1 MGWDCSGIPNPLIFG
16 IFFPKKSQIKNQRP
30 AFGEFEVKK
39 ILDLPKNSKMKKEQ
53 VAKKIL
59 KTVQNWNNPR
69 KNISGA
75 GAGIQLWVLRNF
87 FKNFRSR
94 KNLLKKQHK
103 GTSTVVIF
111 SLILNFSVFFYIF
124 FHFRTFFSY
133 LGFFGISRKSRDFS
147 IPWDFFWDFNPD
159 FLRKS
164 HGIGIFFREMGNPTK
179 KANSGL

>member
-75 GAGIQLWVLRNF
+75 GAGIQLWVLRIF

-133 LGFFGISRKSRDFS
+133 LGFF
-147 IPWDFFWDFNPD
+147 WDFPEIPGFFNPMGF
-159 FLRKS
+159 FL
-164 HGIGIFFREMGNPTK
+164 GF
-179 KANSGL
+179 

>member
-1 MGWDCSGIPNPLIFG
+1 
-16 IFFPKKSQIKNQRP
+16 
-30 AFGEFEVKK
+30 
-39 ILDLPKNSKMKKEQ
+39 MKKEQ

-124 FHFRTFFSY
+124 FSFSDIFFIFGIF
-133 LGFFGISRKSRDFS
+133 LGFPGNPGIFQSHGIFLGFLSQTFWEN
-147 IPWDFFWDFNPD
+147 PMGFF
-159 FLRKS
+159 S
-164 HGIGIFFREMGNPTK
+164 HGIGIFFRGMGNPTK
-179 KANSGL
+179 KPPLIPSH

>member
-1 MGWDCSGIPNPLIFG
+1 MSVSFLRRPILT
-16 IFFPKKSQIKNQRP
+16 NQRP

-94 KNLLKKQHK
+94 KRLLKKQHK
-103 GTSTVVIF
+103 GTSNVVIF
-111 SLILNFSVFFYIF
+111 FLWFLIFKFFSHFLIF
-124 FHFRTFFSY
+124 FFSIFGIFFIFGIF
-133 LGFFGISRKSRDFS
+133 LGFPGNPGIFQ
-147 IPWDFFWDFNPD
+147 
-159 FLRKS
+159 S
-164 HGIGIFFREMGNPTK
+164 HGIFLGF
-179 KANSGL
+179 